1 MRRLSTMALGAA
13 VALAVGAGSVQAQ
26 EKLRLPFPY
35 IFSGPLIEFGERVW
49 NEGIV
54 PGVEKINKEGGIKG
68 KQLEFYKIDTRFP
81 DTAQWLADFR
91 RLCDDKTVPVVF
103 SGGGAT
109 KSVVAIFE
117 DAERCGMP
125 VFAPSSGGAWPFP
138 NFGKWMFRYQP
149 VANDYIPYLIKQSV
163 DKMKYKTAVVSHTL
177 DDDFAVTNIKLTKQ
191 ALTDAG
197 VKITSDQA
205 FKTKESNF
213 AAQVSAHRA
222 GNPDAIF
229 MHHQPGDAG
238 TFLLQLRE
246 RGMNQ
251 PMLTDI
257 IIGGADLWKLSQGK
271 AIGSIGVSIWSPDDQ
286 RPVVQDWLKLWRE
299 RTGKKDQAPNSFVTA
314 YFDAVQVLAK
324 TLNNA
329 KDLSRESIRDAFA
342 TTKNLDTI
350 SGPVTWNGPGEAIRA
365 SSILVE
371 LGDNG
376 VLKLWK

>member
-1 MRRLSTMALGAA
+1 
-13 VALAVGAGSVQAQ
+13 
-26 EKLRLPFPY
+26 
-35 IFSGPLIEFGERVW
+35 
-49 NEGIV
+49 
-54 PGVEKINKEGGIKG
+54 
-68 KQLEFYKIDTRFP
+68 
-81 DTAQWLADFR
+81 
-91 RLCDDKTVPVVF
+91 
-103 SGGGAT
+103 
-109 KSVVAIFE
+109 
-117 DAERCGMP
+117 
-125 VFAPSSGGAWPFP
+125 
-138 NFGKWMFRYQP
+138 
-149 VANDYIPYLIKQSV
+149 
-163 DKMKYKTAVVSHTL
+163 MKYKTAVVSHTL
-177 DDDFAVTNIKLTKQ
+177 DDDFAVTNIKLTRQ

-286 RPVVQDWLKLWRE
+286 RPVVQDWLKLWRD
-299 RTGKKDQAPNSFVTA
+299 RTGKKDQAPDSFVTA